1 MRVSE
6 GDFVK
11 WMLPLDNDYS
21 YGRINSIR
29 NAIALVTHI
38 GGYYDGKQVEV
49 HLKYIQK
56 GESKSGGKATVGI
69 AGVDL
74 GAAGYA
80 DMGTSY
86 AFVLHQ

>member
-29 NAIALVTHI
+29 NAIA
-38 GGYYDGKQVEV
+38 V

-56 GESKSGGKATVGI
+56 GESKSGGKAKRGRR
-69 AGVDL
+69 
-74 GAAGYA
+74 
-80 DMGTSY
+80 
-86 AFVLHQ
+86 